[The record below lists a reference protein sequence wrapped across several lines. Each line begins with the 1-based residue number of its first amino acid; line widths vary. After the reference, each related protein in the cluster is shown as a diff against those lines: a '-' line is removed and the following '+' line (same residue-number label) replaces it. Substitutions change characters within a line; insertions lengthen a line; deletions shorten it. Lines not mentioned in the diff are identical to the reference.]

1 MAVMLGA
8 VLSCINNRF
17 ECEPVRG
24 LWSVSAG
31 ELVPASG
38 QDLPLASGQWYEIA
52 GSALNDGLH
61 ERGEELLA
69 DEGEWRGTVTP
80 LRVPSDL
87 ISLVEEID
95 AYQTAQDAAGGPY
108 ASESFGGYSYSRA
121 TDPATGLPMTWEAA
135 FRSRLNRWR
144 KL

>member
-1 MAVMLGA
+1 MAAMLGA
-8 VLSCINNRF
+8 VLASVNNRF
-17 ECEPVRG
+17 AGEPVRG
-24 LWSVSAG
+24 RWSVSGG
-31 ELVPASG
+31 ELNPASG
-38 QDLPLASGQWYEIA
+38 QALPLADGQWCDVA

-61 ERGEELLA
+61 QAGAGGLSDEEF
-69 DEGEWRGTVTP
+69 EGTVTP
-80 LRVPSDL
+80 LRVPREL
-87 ISLVEEID
+87 LGLVSEIE
-95 AYQTAQDAAGGPY
+95 AWQEAQGAAAGPY

>member
-1 MAVMLGA
+1 MAAMLGA
-8 VLSCINNRF
+8 VLASVNNRF
-17 ECEPVRG
+17 AGRPVRG
-24 LWSVSAG
+24 RWSVSGG
-31 ELVPASG
+31 ELHPASG
-38 QDLPLASGQWYEIA
+38 QALPLADGQWCDVA

-61 ERGEELLA
+61 RQGAGGLS
-69 DEGEWRGTVTP
+69 DEDFEGAVTP
-80 LRVPSDL
+80 LRVPRELLDL
-87 ISLVEEID
+87 VSEIE
-95 AYQTAQDAAGGPY
+95 AWQKAQEAAGGPY